1 MAAGNVFTTLSGAL
15 SNFGTAK
22 SNETALTDQ
31 KVYNDRYLEILGGR
45 AGQSNV
51 QNAPMAPN
59 APINY
64 GGYPSGFGNINAGL
78 LPSAASAYGS
88 SYNANLYGPS
98 IGAYMPS
105 RGTNISTPFTDSAS
119 GAYLG
124 F

>member
-15 SNFGTAK
+15 SNFGMAK

-31 KVYNDRYLEILGGR
+31 KNYNDRYLDILGGR

-51 QNAPMAPN
+51 QNVPM

-64 GGYPSGFGNINAGL
+64 GGYPSGYGNINAGL
-78 LPSAASAYGS
+78 LPSAGSAYGS
-88 SYNANLYGPS
+88 SYNPNLYGPS
-98 IGAYMPS
+98 IGTYMPS

-119 GAYLG
+119 GVYLG
-124 F
+124 FNNQ